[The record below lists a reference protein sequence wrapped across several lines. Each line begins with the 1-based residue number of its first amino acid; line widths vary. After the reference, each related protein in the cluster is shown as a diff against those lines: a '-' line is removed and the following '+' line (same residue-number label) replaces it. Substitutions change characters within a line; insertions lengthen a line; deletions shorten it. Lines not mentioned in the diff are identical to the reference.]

1 MVQQPDTTIRRV
13 AIMQPYFFPYIGY
26 YQLVHAV
33 DTFVFYDDVHFIN
46 RGWINRNRI
55 LINGQPTYITVSL
68 QGASQNKLI
77 RDIPLVDNR
86 EKILRSI
93 EMAYRKA
100 PFFTEAMVPITE
112 VLTGPAASIGELA
125 RRSVTVVMDHLGVQ
139 REYLVSG
146 DRFAH
151 TSGLPRADRLIAIT
165 KECGSSH
172 YINALG
178 GRELYEKGYFRG
190 RGVHL
195 DFLETE
201 LPSYRQFA
209 ELFQPALSMVDVLMF
224 NEPSRVA
231 DMLDHYRLI

>member
-1 MVQQPDTTIRRV
+1 MVQQPDTTTRRV

-100 PFFTEAMVPITE
+100 PYFKEAMVPITD

-146 DRFAH
+146 DAFAH

-178 GRELYEKGYFRG
+178 GRELYEKEYFLGQGIR
-190 RGVHL
+190 L
-195 DFLETE
+195 EFLE
-201 LPSYRQFA
+201 
-209 ELFQPALSMVDVLMF
+209 PALQHYEQFKEPFVPGLSIVDVLMF
-224 NEPSRVA
+224 NAPERVQA
-231 DMLDHYRLI
+231 MLLRGGLV